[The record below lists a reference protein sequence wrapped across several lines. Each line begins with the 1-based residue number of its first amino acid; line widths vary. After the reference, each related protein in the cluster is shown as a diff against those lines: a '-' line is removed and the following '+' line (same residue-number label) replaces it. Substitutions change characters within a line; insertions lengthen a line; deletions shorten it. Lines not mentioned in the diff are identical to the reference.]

1 MKKIAILMLA
11 VLAGMGISQAQNFKL
26 ETKSGE
32 LIVEGGTIE
41 IAGVVDNE
49 NTFALDLNLVITNT
63 TSNTVQ
69 FKPEFNISGLPSGSF
84 LAFCGRECYGDITNI
99 PVISLEPNEILGDNE
114 DVHLQYTPNADENLN
129 TEVVIPCTFNDV
141 AADKALHF
149 NVKFKPSSRPTANDR
164 NELAGVRVYPNPS
177 TGVFSLDVPE
187 RAQVEIFAVNGQLV
201 RQMEVM
207 AGKTAVQIDRNGVYF
222 MRVRAN
228 GKTAVKRIVIG

>member
-32 LIVEGGTIE
+32 LIVEGGTVE

-49 NTFALDLNLVITNT
+49 NTFDLSLHLVITNT
-63 TSNTVQ
+63 TATALQ
-69 FKPEFNISGLPSGSF
+69 FQPEFNISTLPEGSF
-84 LAFCGRECYGDITNI
+84 LAFCGRECYGDITKI
-99 PVISLEPNEILGDNE
+99 PVIDLTANEILGDDE
-114 DVHLQYTPNADENLN
+114 DVHLAYTPSTDENLN
-129 TEVVIPCTFNDV
+129 TEVVVACTFNDV
-141 AADKALHF
+141 TAGNALHF
-149 NVKFKPSSRPTANDR
+149 NVKFKPSSRPAANDR
-164 NELAGVRVYPNPS
+164 DELAGVRVYPNPS

-201 RQMEVM
+201 KQMEVM